1 MKKSLLTTFFLLICF
16 IAMSKSKS
24 FDYTD
29 TDNIFITFLNSP
41 NWQTE
46 IDTTMYVYK
55 NKPRTWNYRY
65 VKFEGFYNCLA
76 ETELWPRSDRKEIL
90 KLEINTNSREVAE
103 HYYDV
108 ITKGIGISKAKV
120 EFIPYEWCGG
130 EYYISIL
137 IHREEELVNPT
148 LYSAY
153 NASKIARTNEIAE
166 AVRRRDSIA
175 VARRDSLRAVRDS
188 LRAVRERE
196 IKKAY
201 DRNYNMQKELHTL
214 KREYVKSN
222 KIKEKYITKLNSTAE
237 ILKYCENTLN
247 RYDKLRLQEVDELE
261 KQYIGR
267 LMGEVFIRKKEELNN
282 KWKLKCNVIENKAK
296 EAESSLVRYRQQCI
310 EDFNNYILAK
320 GYEWE
325 FGYTV
330 QIYDDWRVIEKVYD
344 FCIVRDDYYNRDDKQ
359 LMMALLDTEEKF
371 IGKFIGF
378 VELCRLG
385 K

>member
-108 ITKGIGISKAKV
+108 IKGIGISKAKV

-137 IHREEELVNPT
+137 IHREEELVNTT

-175 VARRDSLRAVRDS
+175 VARRDS

-222 KIKEKYITKLNSTAE
+222 KIKEKYITKLNSTVE

-282 KWKLKCNVIENKAK
+282 KWELKCNAIENKAK
-296 EAESSLVRYRQQCI
+296 EAESSLVRYREQCI

-330 QIYDDWRVIEKVYD
+330 QIYDDWRVIEKGYD
-344 FCIVRDDYYNRDDKQ
+344 FRIVYDDKQ
-359 LMMALLDTEEKF
+359 LMMALLDTEENF
-371 IGKFIGF
+371 TGKFIGF

>member
-1 MKKSLLTTFFLLICF
+1 MKKSLLAIFFLLTCF

-46 IDTTMYVYK
+46 IDTTMYIFK
-55 NKPRTWNYRY
+55 DKPRTWNYRY

-76 ETELWPRSDRKEIL
+76 ETESWPRSDRKEIL
-90 KLEINTNSREVAE
+90 KLEINTNSREIAD

-137 IHREEELVNPT
+137 IHREEELVNTT

-175 VARRDSLRAVRDS
+175 VARRDSIRTA
-188 LRAVRERE
+188 RERE
-196 IKKAY
+196 IKKEY

-222 KIKEKYITKLNSTAE
+222 KIKEKYITKLNSTSE
-237 ILKYCENTLN
+237 ILKYCENTLK

-282 KWKLKCNVIENKAK
+282 KWELKCNAIENKAK
-296 EAESSLVRYRQQCI
+296 EAESSLVRYREQCI

-330 QIYDDWRVIEKVYD
+330 QIYDDWRVIEKGYD
-344 FCIVRDDYYNRDDKQ
+344 FYNLCIVRDDYYYKRDDKQ
-359 LMMALLDTEEKF
+359 LMMALLDTEENF
-371 IGKFIGF
+371 TGKFIGF